1 MTSRWTKSMA
11 ELPSS
16 PSNLP
21 LRRTMAVFSAS
32 LAMLVLSAC
41 GGATAG
47 SSASSEGLQEI
58 TIAHDGTA
66 DGAAVGMG
74 IEQGFFEKEGLKVEY
89 TTVGS
94 PPATVAAV
102 QSGQVDVGS
111 IPTLPTI
118 TALGQGVNILPF
130 MSGSGYP
137 RGGHEDLNQYDQL
150 SIYVSPH
157 ADIKRPAE
165 LNGHKVAVPARKAV
179 MEILISN
186 AIREDGGDPAT
197 VNWIVLDS
205 GSQVSALGD
214 GKVDAAGLSLPFT
227 AQAADAGAQLLI
239 GPAIE
244 FYKEGPLTNWI
255 ASPQV
260 ASNKELLLKI
270 QRAIQRSNAYAN
282 QHRDAAM
289 AKASEITHIDVK
301 LFQNAR
307 GFNYYPEEF
316 QVEDLDRVNLKMTEL
331 GFLPKPVDLAGKI
344 QTATS
349 ISIENGQAK

>member
-1 MTSRWTKSMA
+1 MTSRWTNSMA
-11 ELPSS
+11 QLAS
-16 PSNLP
+16 PQSNLSP
-21 LRRTMAVFSAS
+21 RRMTAAFSAS
-32 LAMLVLSAC
+32 LVMLVLAGC
-41 GGATAG
+41 GATAG
-47 SSASSEGLQEI
+47 SSANSEGPKEI

-66 DGAAVGMG
+66 DGAAVGLG
-74 IEQGFFEKEGLKVEY
+74 IEQGFFEKEGLKVKY

-118 TALGQGVNILPF
+118 TALGQGVKILPF

-165 LNGHKVAVPARKAV
+165 LNGRKVAVPARKAV

-205 GSQVSALGD
+205 GSQVAALGD

-227 AQAADAGAQLLI
+227 AQAADAGAKLLI
-239 GPAIE
+239 GPAMK

-260 ASNKELLLKI
+260 AANKELLLKI

-289 AKASEITHIDVK
+289 AKASEITRIDLK

-307 GFNYYPEEF
+307 GFNYYPEDF
-316 QVEDLDRVNLKMTEL
+316 QVEDLNRVNLKMTEL
-331 GFLPKPVDLAGKI
+331 GFLPKQVDLAGKLL
-344 QTATS
+344 TAAN
-349 ISIENGQAK
+349 IAVEGGQAK

>member
-1 MTSRWTKSMA
+1 MTSRWTNSVVQLA
-11 ELPSS
+11 SSSSNPS
-16 PSNLP
+16 
-21 LRRTMAVFSAS
+21 LRRTMAAFSAS
-32 LAMLVLSAC
+32 LAMLVLSGC
-41 GGATAG
+41 GATAG
-47 SSASSEGLQEI
+47 SSANSEGLQEI

-66 DGAAVGMG
+66 DAAAVGLG
-74 IEQGFFEKEGLKVEY
+74 IEQGFFEKEGLKVKY

-157 ADIKRPAE
+157 ADIKRPSE

-205 GSQVSALGD
+205 GSQVSALAD

-239 GPAIE
+239 GPAID

-255 ASPQV
+255 ASPRV
-260 ASNKELLLKI
+260 AANKELLLKI

-289 AKASEITHIDVK
+289 TKASEITHIDVK

-307 GFNYYPEEF
+307 GFNYYPEDF
-316 QVEDLDRVNLKMTEL
+316 QLEDLDRVNLKMTEL
-331 GFLPKPVDLAGKI
+331 GFLPKPVDLAGKV
-344 QTATS
+344 QTAAS
-349 ISIENGQAK
+349 ISIESGQAK